1 MDNNNLKTEQD
12 EKASCSSTRKSKG
25 NVFDCVAKLPE
36 LLAYCIFVVIRYILK
51 YIILISSFLVELKK
65 HYVNSSRTLTG
76 RLTFNHVERDIG
88 NLSRLPKHMSY
99 VINEDVGT
107 DNYCDLANLVVWTI
121 AMGIPYI
128 SLYDRHG
135 ILKSGEARLG
145 KIIREKVIEL
155 FGSKAK
161 DFEIILKDSSTTYSN
176 GVIYPKRVCIQLY
189 SEEDGKPDILE
200 TAKRI
205 ADDYCNDR
213 IKLDD
218 IKVEYVD
225 KSLRATKNIPDPE
238 LIVQFG
244 PVSSLMGFL
253 PWQTRLSE
261 ILHVPTH
268 INISYSRF
276 LSILTRFGK
285 CQQRLGR

>member
-1 MDNNNLKTEQD
+1 V
-12 EKASCSSTRKSKG
+12 EKDVRSLS
-25 NVFDCVAKLPE
+25 KLP
-36 LLAYCIFVVIRYILK
+36 R
-51 YIILISSFLVELKK
+51 
-65 HYVNSSRTLTG
+65 
-76 RLTFNHVERDIG
+76 
-88 NLSRLPKHMSY
+88 HMSF
-99 VINEDVGT
+99 VINEDVGS

-121 AMGIPYI
+121 AIGVPYI

-145 KIIREKVIEL
+145 KVIRDKVVQM

-161 DFEIILKDSSTTYSN
+161 DYDIILKDSSTTYSN
-176 GVIYPKRVCIQLY
+176 GIVYPKRVCVQLY

-200 TAKRI
+200 AAKKI
-205 ADDYCNDR
+205 AREYCDKKIRLN
-213 IKLDD
+213 D

-225 KSLRATKNIPDPE
+225 KSLQATKHIPDPE

-261 ILHVPTH
+261 IQHLPTF
-268 INISYSRF
+268 INISYRRF
-276 LSILTRFGK
+276 FRLLEKYSA
-285 CQQRLGR
+285 CNQRLGR